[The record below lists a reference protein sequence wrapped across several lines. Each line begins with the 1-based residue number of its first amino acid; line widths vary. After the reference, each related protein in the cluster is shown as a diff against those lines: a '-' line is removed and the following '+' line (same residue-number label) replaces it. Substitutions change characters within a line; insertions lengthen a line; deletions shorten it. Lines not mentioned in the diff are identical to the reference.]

1 MIQRIQTVY
10 LLIVAGLFIA
20 LMFLPLA
27 VVQTSEVLY
36 TFGVAGV
43 STTTQPPELVYPT
56 WALMAIAAIIIL
68 LSFAIIFMY
77 KKRVLQMRMCVF
89 NALLTIGFCALS
101 GFYLWQ
107 ISNSPELSEILV
119 RISPRFWASFPVIA
133 LILLYLAIRNI
144 GADETL
150 VRSLERL
157 R

>member
-27 VVQTSEVLY
+27 ILQSGNTLY
-36 TFGVAGV
+36 SFDASGLNTIAEP
-43 STTTQPPELVYPT
+43 SELVFPT
-56 WALMAIAAIIIL
+56 WSLMALAAIIAL
-68 LSFAIIFMY
+68 VSLVVIFLY
-77 KKRVLQMRMCVF
+77 KKRILQIRICSF
-89 NALLTIGFCALS
+89 NTIVILGFCALF

-107 ISNSPELSEILV
+107 FGKSPDLQEMKINMRIWAAFPIISVVLN
-119 RISPRFWASFPVIA
+119 
-133 LILLYLAIRNI
+133 YLAIRSI
-144 GADETL
+144 GADEAV

>member
-27 VVQTSEVLY
+27 VLQSGDQFYAFEVSGLN
-36 TFGVAGV
+36 TVTNP
-43 STTTQPPELVYPT
+43 SELVYPT
-56 WALMAIAAIIIL
+56 WSLMAVAAIIII
-68 LSFAIIFMY
+68 LSFVIIFMY

-89 NALLTIGFCALS
+89 NALLIIGFCALFA
-101 GFYLWQ
+101 FYMWRFSKSADLPGMQFSLRLW
-107 ISNSPELSEILV
+107 
-119 RISPRFWASFPVIA
+119 AAFPIIA
-133 LILLYLAIRNI
+133 LILDYLAIRNI
-144 GADETL
+144 GADEAL

>member
-20 LMFLPLA
+20 LMFLPIA
-27 VVQTSEVLY
+27 VLQSGSNLYSFEVTGLNTVAQPSEF
-36 TFGVAGV
+36 TC
-43 STTTQPPELVYPT
+43 PT
-56 WALMAIAAIIIL
+56 WSLMAIAAIIIL
-68 LSFAIIFMY
+68 LAFVIIFMY
-77 KKRVLQMRMCVF
+77 KKRIFQIRMCIF
-89 NALLTIGFCALS
+89 NALLMIGFYALF

-107 ISNSPELSEILV
+107 FGKSPELPDMKVNIH
-119 RISPRFWASFPVIA
+119 IWAAFPIIA
-133 LILLYLAIRNI
+133 LILNYLAIRNI